1 MKQDITYEEAN
12 IAYWTGRAPGYSGVN
27 QEELAT
33 AQRRVWSAV
42 LSEQIAAHCGARR
55 PEELRVLD
63 VGTGPGFFAI
73 LLAELGYR
81 VTAVDYTASMLREA
95 RRNAGPWA
103 EKIRFLEMNAEAL
116 DFPDESFDVLIS
128 RNLTWNLPHPAAA
141 YRQWNRVLKN
151 GGLLLNFDASWYAY
165 LYNARARSAHLADR
179 ANVEKLQVA
188 DDTAGT
194 DVDAMEAIARR
205 APLSQRR
212 RPAWD
217 VAALRSLGMRVRA
230 DKGIWK
236 RVWTREER
244 INNAS
249 TSMFLIRA
257 VKGAQPCAAARRA
270 VEKRPACPGGAAVA
284 ALI

>member
-1 MKQDITYEEAN
+1 MKQYASYEEEN
-12 IAYWTGRAPGYSGVN
+12 VAYWTQRAPGYSGVN

-33 AQRRVWSAV
+33 QQRAVWSAV
-42 LSEQIAAHCGARR
+42 LHGQIAAHFGAKR

-73 LLAELGYR
+73 LLAQLGYQ
-81 VTAVDYTASMLREA
+81 VTAVDYTAAMLREA
-95 RRNAGPWA
+95 RHNAAALA

-116 DFPDESFDVLIS
+116 DFPDESFDILIS
-128 RNLTWNLPHPAAA
+128 RNVTWNLPHPAAA
-141 YRQWNRVLKN
+141 YRQWNRVLKG
-151 GGLLLNFDASWYAY
+151 GGLLLNFDAAWYAY
-165 LYNARARSAHLADR
+165 LYNERARSAHLADR

-194 DVDAMEAIARR
+194 DVDAMEAIARQT
-205 APLSQRR
+205 PLAARR

-217 VAALRSLGMRVRA
+217 VAALRCLGMRVRA
-230 DKGIWK
+230 DRGIWK

-249 TSMFLIRA
+249 TPMFMIRA
-257 VKGAQPCAAARRA
+257 VKPLHSAECQPWKRSAAAA
-270 VEKRPACPGGAAVA
+270 YPAAAP
-284 ALI
+284 L